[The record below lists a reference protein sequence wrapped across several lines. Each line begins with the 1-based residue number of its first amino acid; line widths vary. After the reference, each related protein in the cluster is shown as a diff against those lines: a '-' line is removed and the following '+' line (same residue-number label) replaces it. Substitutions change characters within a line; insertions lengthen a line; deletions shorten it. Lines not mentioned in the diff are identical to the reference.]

1 MTDISTL
8 LQEAKPLYFKR
19 KKRRK
24 QIKVVSAVCACALFV
39 NFMLGMNYGSQ
50 QTYNTELDTF
60 YAYLYEPTSLY
71 DETDNYVDNED
82 SVFPV
87 DEYGLIT
94 VV

>member
-24 QIKVVSAVCACALFV
+24 QIKVVSAICACVLFV
-39 NFMLGMNYGSQ
+39 NIMTGLYHNEQ
-50 QTYNTELDTF
+50 NTDNVALDTF
-60 YAYLYEPTSLY
+60 YAYLYEPSSLY
-71 DETDNYVDNED
+71 DETDNYVTDED
-82 SVFPV
+82 SVFPT

>member
-24 QIKVVSAVCACALFV
+24 QIKVVSSICACVLFV
-39 NFMLGMNYGSQ
+39 NLIIGMNYHSQ
-50 QTYNTELDTF
+50 ETYNAELDTF
-60 YAYLYEPTSLY
+60 YAYLYETTNVY
-71 DETDNYVDNED
+71 DETDGYVDNED
-82 SVFPV
+82 SVFPT